1 MKCTGIPFEI
11 DFSSS
16 ESLTS
21 QVVQGFRTAMAHGA
35 YLAGDRMPED
45 VGVVSYSNGGCG
57 PFFDRPVT
65 VIEHDAFVSGDLVVD
80 RVLGYLLKHRSF
92 PNEKYELVYRRGQ
105 TFGNPS
111 KRPK

>member
-1 MKCTGIPFEI
+1 MKGTGIPFEI

-35 YLAGDRMPED
+35 Y
-45 VGVVSYSNGGCG
+45 
-57 PFFDRPVT
+57 
-65 VIEHDAFVSGDLVVD
+65 LVVD